1 MPIFFLMLWQVNT
14 FQAVV
19 AYDEENTYAL
29 FLYPEDGL
37 QFFGTR
43 PKEMFNVAI
52 ELPARVGFTRGEIS
66 YLLFARTEG
75 PYYSLT
81 TNEQSIKNLYQ

>member
-1 MPIFFLMLWQVNT
+1 M
-14 FQAVV
+14 V

-43 PKEMFNVAI
+43 PKEMFNVEI
-52 ELPARVGFTRGEIS
+52 ELPARVGFTRGEIPYFIFS
-66 YLLFARTEG
+66 RTEG
-75 PYYSLT
+75 PYFSLT
-81 TNEQSIKNLYQ
+81 SNEQSVKNLYQ